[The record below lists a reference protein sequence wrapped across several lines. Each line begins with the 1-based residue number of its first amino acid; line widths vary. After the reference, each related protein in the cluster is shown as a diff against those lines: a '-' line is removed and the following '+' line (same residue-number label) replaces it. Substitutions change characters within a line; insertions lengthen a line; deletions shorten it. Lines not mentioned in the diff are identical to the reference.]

1 MLGAYDLRAAEPLL
15 EAATPRAALAEARR
29 LRAPTLLSR
38 HVLAQSDFVVVEVE
52 GLAFPRSY
60 VVVTPAY
67 GEPTGEVRQLIERIR
82 DHIRIWLR

>member
-1 MLGAYDLRAAEPLL
+1 VLGAYDLRAAEPLL